1 MTEKNPLQH
10 RKVGRIRHWYTMWRF
25 NNAALN
31 AQRRRDDEIN
41 ALVKAGRKAEKKKR
55 VHD

>member
-1 MTEKNPLQH
+1 MTSSPLQH

-41 ALVKAGRKAEKKKR
+41 ALIKAGRKAEKKKR
-55 VHD
+55 VSN